1 MTSEE
6 IRAQVARVVNSTDLA
21 LNKGSDAGVEVGMK
35 FAILSNAG
43 ADIKDPVT
51 GEVLG
56 SVDIAKTVVKIIIV
70 EPRVS
75 IGRTFRKMQSYG
87 ISQIL
92 TGGTARAETLN
103 SDESTVQQELDPS
116 KAKVKY
122 GDEAVEYTGEFNGVV
137 YDF

>member
-1 MTSEE
+1 MNKEL

-21 LNKGSDAGVEVGMK
+21 LNKGSDDGVAVGMK

-43 ADIKDPVT
+43 ADIKDPLT
-51 GEVLG
+51 GELLG
-56 SVDIAKTVVKIIIV
+56 SVEIAKTLVKVINV
-70 EPRVS
+70 GPRVS
-75 IGRTFRKMQSYG
+75 IGRTFRKLESYG
-87 ISQIL
+87 ITRMF
-92 TGGTARAETLN
+92 TGGTTRTETLN

-122 GDEAVEYTGEFNGVV
+122 GDDAVEYTGEFNGVV

>member
-1 MTSEE
+1 M
-6 IRAQVARVVNSTDLA
+6 NSTDLA

-43 ADIKDPVT
+43 ADIKDPLT
-51 GEVLG
+51 GEVLD
-56 SVDIAKTVVKIIIV
+56 SVEIAKTVVKIINV
-70 EPRVS
+70 KPRVS
-75 IGRTFRKMQSYG
+75 IGRTFRKMESFG
-87 ISQIL
+87 IGNIL
-92 TGGTARAETLN
+92 AGGTTRSETLK